1 MVRAGRGRSQRAPRP
16 TRWLLSAL
24 TDMLW
29 NEGHKAAAG
38 PGLKRRD
45 VEYIRHHGE
54 HLDVRD
60 DAAGGLRGRLE
71 AGPALPV
78 GSHSKPGHTEAA

>member
-1 MVRAGRGRSQRAPRP
+1 MVRAGRGRSKRAPP
-16 TRWLLSAL
+16 APALAAAAL
-24 TDMLW
+24 TDTLW

-38 PGLKRRD
+38 PGLNRRD

-60 DAAGGLRGRLE
+60 DAAGGLRGQLE

-78 GSHSKPGHTEAA
+78 GSHAKPGHTEAA